1 MKKLVSL
8 VLALCMVLSLC
19 SFASA
24 EGEYNMPP
32 MNTTDPITLSIM
44 TWDDFEM
51 TEALAASFME
61 LYPNITVE
69 VIQTTT
75 ANVTADLTNYAAAGT
90 LPDAFFFLDLDPLMA
105 SPYMA
110 DISEYIENDEEAQT
124 KLHSTIRKMGYIDG
138 ERCFFVAG
146 EFLPATVFMDMNV
159 FETLNVEMPGQ
170 DWTWEEFVELTQTL
184 TDPTQQI
191 WAYSNGMYAPVTC
204 GPIALTE
211 NSIGEFGWNGES
223 YNFESGWAE
232 SLELQLENVRLGN
245 TAVGGSDAYLAV
257 DPSNEWPGQTGHVA
271 VLTDAFWTL
280 NNIYTTPLALDRG
293 IKMVPYNPPVGAENA
308 GQLAFL
314 DGIAISSQ
322 CEHPREAY
330 EMVKYL
336 CWGKDG
342 WMKRCELFATLSN
355 PETGEK
361 LYRAPNCLPMIQDEE
376 LNAEFA
382 KLMPDLGYWND
393 WETFLANIRNP
404 VTWGARTIPGFNAFL
419 ANAYNGH
426 DFNGT
431 VGIEAAVNAGTADP
445 WDYTEWLAEQGRY
458 YYDQAMTA
466 FYEIY
471 GQPTAE

>member
-8 VLALCMVLSLC
+8 VLALCMLLSVGV
-19 SFASA
+19 FASA
-24 EGEYNMPP
+24 EGEYNMPA

-69 VIQTTT
+69 VIRTTT
-75 ANVTADLTNYAAAGT
+75 GNVTVDLNNYAAAGS
-90 LPDAFFFLDLDPLMA
+90 LPDAFFFLDLDPLLA
-105 SPYMA
+105 APYMA
-110 DISEYIENDEEAQT
+110 DISMYIENDEEAQT
-124 KLHSTIRKMGYIDG
+124 KLYRTVREMGYLDG
-138 ERCFFVAG
+138 ERCFFMAG
-146 EFLPATVFMDMNV
+146 EFLPATVYLDANV
-159 FETLNVEMPGQ
+159 FEMMNVEMPGQ
-170 DWTWEEFVELTQTL
+170 DWTWDEFVELTQTM
-184 TDPTQQI
+184 TDATQGI
-191 WAYSNGMYAPVTC
+191 WAYTNGMYAPVTC

-232 SLELQLENVRLGN
+232 SLELQLENIRLGN
-245 TAVGGSDAYLAV
+245 TCVGGSDAYLAV

-280 NNIYTTPLALDRG
+280 NNIYTKPLATDRG
-293 IKMVPYNPPVGAENA
+293 IKMVPYNPPVGADNA

-314 DGIAISSQ
+314 DGIAISST

-342 WMKRCELFATLSN
+342 WMKRCELFPTLCW
-355 PETGEK
+355 EGTED
-361 LYRAPNCLPMIQDEE
+361 RAYALPNCLPLIQDDE
-376 LNAEFA
+376 LNAAFA
-382 KLMPDLGYWND
+382 ALMPDLGYWND
-393 WETFLANIRNP
+393 WVSFMENIQNP
-404 VTWGARTIPGFNAFL
+404 VTWGSRTIPGFNAFL
-419 ANAYNGH
+419 VNAYNGG
-426 DFNGT
+426 DFNG
-431 VGIEAAVNAGTADP
+431 VIGIEAAVREGVADP

-458 YYDQAMTA
+458 WYEDAMEA
-466 FYEIY
+466 FFEVY
-471 GQPTAE
+471 GAPDAE